1 MGLLSLL
8 GIGGGGLISSAI
20 SGGMGLLNSKMQ
32 IDAQKEMQQASFE
45 FGEKIAEKQNQAE
58 LDRMALQYGYNKEA
72 AAQSQEYAKEMWNY
86 TNYPNQVEQMKKA
99 NLNPSLMYGGGGSSG
114 SSSGSATVAPPT
126 ALQPMGLQVALQAK
140 QQAAQTELTMAQ
152 AAKIRQDTLK
162 DASVGMAQS
171 VMDLITSINNNDKI
185 KVDKQKVTKEIEVLG
200 ENMEKIRAD
209 AEQVKENTELIKF
222 QNRVNKIIE
231 NSTYWDENDNEKTY
245 DFTDVIITKFY
256 KEFLTNNLRMDKE
269 QVEMLNEKGI
279 AERLAK
285 DLDLIV
291 QGKINQIS
299 ITEAQL
305 EKLRN
310 EIDRQDWELKNDK
323 ALGDIIESIGGDSK
337 YSKLLMLVI
346 NRLIQ
351 KW

>member
-231 NSTYWDENDNEKTY
+231 NSTYWDENDNEKAY